1 MHRHRA
7 GNAQHQRQ
15 RHALP
20 ADAKRQQQRV
30 PEPWQIG
37 FHDLKI
43 HKHPPVSA
51 QCGASFLL
59 LPVIDLP
66 RRQIAHAL

>member
-1 MHRHRA
+1 MDFEVMKAYLPRVWDALLHQCQ
-7 GNAQHQRQ
+7 GN
-15 RHALP
+15 ALP

-51 QCGASFLL
+51 
-59 LPVIDLP
+59 
-66 RRQIAHAL
+66 